1 MHPSHPELQDNVQ
14 QKEQR
19 TDEEKIRIKS
29 ERDFFQ
35 REYLRLI
42 SKAGSEKVH
51 QNEFIKKKMLKLAS
65 YHQEVEFL
73 QSQIKSKDDELY
85 LLRAELCLRQ
95 QERLMPTVNTANAA
109 KATATMAHCDFAQAS
124 LASARSNQSAKSTNS
139 ATSSDCVQAVV
150 LRAER
155 ERDCARAEL
164 ERVRCERDTL
174 REKHVSLLQTQ
185 SLETQ
190 KSQTHIGELN
200 TRIRQLERENRELN
214 SARVP
219 HETHI
224 VLLKEEIDELK
235 RQIFALQEE
244 NTKLRTRN
252 SQFK

>member
-1 MHPSHPELQDNVQ
+1 
-14 QKEQR
+14 
-19 TDEEKIRIKS
+19 
-29 ERDFFQ
+29 
-35 REYLRLI
+35 
-42 SKAGSEKVH
+42 
-51 QNEFIKKKMLKLAS
+51 MLKLAS

-139 ATSSDCVQAVV
+139 AASSDCVQAVV